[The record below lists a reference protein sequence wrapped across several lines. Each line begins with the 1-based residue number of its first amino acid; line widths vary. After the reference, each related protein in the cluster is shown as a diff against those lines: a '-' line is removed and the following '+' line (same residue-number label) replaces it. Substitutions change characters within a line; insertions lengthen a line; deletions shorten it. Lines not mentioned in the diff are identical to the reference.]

1 MNLLFPQAHRTNPA
15 LPEEPTAWPIVL
27 KDVIKEKYMNH
38 SSASSRKS
46 STSTMADNAST
57 HSSVSAATTLKGSV
71 DLTKKKKWYSL
82 SSKSTETLSPEKQA
96 IQNQKEA
103 ARKAVH
109 NEAMASY
116 FSTR

>member
-1 MNLLFPQAHRTNPA
+1 MNLLFPQIHRTNQT
-15 LPEEPTAWPIVL
+15 LPEEPTAWPIAL
-27 KDVIKEKYMNH
+27 KDAIKEKYLNH

-96 IQNQKEA
+96 IQNQQEA
-103 ARKAVH
+103 ARKALH
-109 NEAMASY
+109 NEVLASY